1 MTVLSKHI
9 EALLTRHN
17 CVVVPKLGGFVTQY
31 VSAFYDAESGC
42 YYPPSRSVSF
52 NSMLAI
58 NDGLLIE
65 RYIVQENLTYADAS
79 RLLAS
84 HVDRLKEIISE
95 EGSVEISGVGVL
107 TSNGEN
113 GYSFE
118 PCDGGLMTPEYY
130 ALDAAPVSLAPV
142 EEHVDDNNED
152 DNEKNYVIR
161 LNRNFVNYVA
171 AAVISVM
178 FYFLMAP
185 VGFTPAENME
195 VASMIPPVVV
205 HHTTT
210 IQRKAELNTINK
222 EYVLVIA
229 SAVAQES
236 GERLVEK
243 LKADGQ
249 ESARLYKDSMLR
261 VVIGHF
267 ASDKEA
273 RDFRKSISHQE
284 VYSNCWVM
292 EVDV

>member
-1 MTVLSKHI
+1 
-9 EALLTRHN
+9 
-17 CVVVPKLGGFVTQY
+17 
-31 VSAFYDAESGC
+31 
-42 YYPPSRSVSF
+42 
-52 NSMLAI
+52 
-58 NDGLLIE
+58 
-65 RYIVQENLTYADAS
+65 
-79 RLLAS
+79 
-84 HVDRLKEIISE
+84 
-95 EGSVEISGVGVL
+95 
-107 TSNGEN
+107 
-113 GYSFE
+113 
-118 PCDGGLMTPEYY
+118 
-130 ALDAAPVSLAPV
+130 
-142 EEHVDDNNED
+142 
-152 DNEKNYVIR
+152 
-161 LNRNFVNYVA
+161 
-171 AAVISVM
+171 
-178 FYFLMAP
+178 MAP
-185 VGFTPAENME
+185 VGFTPTENME

-267 ASDKEA
+267 VSDKEA